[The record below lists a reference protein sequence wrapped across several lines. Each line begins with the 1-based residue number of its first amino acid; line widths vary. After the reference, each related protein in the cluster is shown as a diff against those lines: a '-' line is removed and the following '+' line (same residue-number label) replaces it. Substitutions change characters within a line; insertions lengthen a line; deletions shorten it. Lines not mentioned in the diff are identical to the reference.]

1 MKKLLPFLLFLFL
14 FGGSQRAVK
23 AAPHAYTAYDLING
37 VNDVRASYG
46 LPPLEVNNNLMA
58 AAQAHS
64 DYQASLGQATHTGEG
79 GTTAADRARTAG
91 YGGGADVS
99 VTENIFSGAGATALI
114 AINWWVGDTPH
125 LQTLIGPYKHIGAGM
140 AIKNGVTYFTLDV
153 GYLSGDP
160 GTGADATGT
169 GSGTEIPLAVA
180 TPREDGSIVHIVGF
194 GQTLWTIATLYGITV
209 DELLTLNNLTE
220 SSVIF
225 PGEELIIQLP
235 TNGPTFTPSGPTY
248 TPAPTTPTITPTPT
262 TRPTRTPRPTRTLIP
277 EDRSTSTPAPGSTA
291 IPTSTPPPT
300 PVPTQSSPLTQST
313 IRIAIIALV
322 VFAAGLVL
330 VGNVFDKKKGDK

>member
-1 MKKLLPFLLFLFL
+1 
-14 FGGSQRAVK
+14 
-23 AAPHAYTAYDLING
+23 
-37 VNDVRASYG
+37 
-46 LPPLEVNNNLMA
+46 
-58 AAQAHS
+58 
-64 DYQASLGQATHTGEG
+64 
-79 GTTAADRARTAG
+79 
-91 YGGGADVS
+91 
-99 VTENIFSGAGATALI
+99 
-114 AINWWVGDTPH
+114 
-125 LQTLIGPYKHIGAGM
+125 M

-209 DELLTLNNLTE
+209 DELLTLNNLTV

-262 TRPTRTPRPTRTLIP
+262 TRPTRTLIP
-277 EDRSTSTPAPGSTA
+277 EDRSTSTPPPGRTA
-291 IPTSTPPPT
+291 IPTSTPPPDCT
-300 PVPTQSSPLTQST
+300 PPPTPSS
-313 IRIAIIALV
+313 
-322 VFAAGLVL
+322 
-330 VGNVFDKKKGDK
+330 